1 MANKKKPKTTTTS
14 STRDHHKTTAEE
26 RSKRAV
32 DNGPSKNKRLKEKQ
46 AVNTNETEP
55 KGINTVVAAPT
66 TIRPTLSP
74 VKQRGVASQH
84 NVTHSDRKDVTQQ
97 RGISTKRKTGDTP
110 TKYNE
115 QDDVYGYNKKKG
127 KQQKKT
133 VLEEH
138 EEDIGED
145 NDNNDD
151 DDSNNNVDE
160 NSDDEDEDSGKED
173 EVNKRPESRHALRHD
188 NTVVLTDNQT
198 SDQSDASDYETQRK
212 MVIND
217 NMRTI
222 LKSYVRSHLFQGVK
236 FITNEQQM
244 DVDFPM
250 IAVPILKHMGY
261 GKSDSRTKRRVWDE
275 LKADTK
281 KALQE
286 RRATVN
292 AAIKVVVVSK
302 YTGKRRVHGID

>member
-1 MANKKKPKTTTTS
+1 M
-14 STRDHHKTTAEE
+14 
-26 RSKRAV
+26 
-32 DNGPSKNKRLKEKQ
+32 
-46 AVNTNETEP
+46 
-55 KGINTVVAAPT
+55 
-66 TIRPTLSP
+66 
-74 VKQRGVASQH
+74 
-84 NVTHSDRKDVTQQ
+84 
-97 RGISTKRKTGDTP
+97 
-110 TKYNE
+110 
-115 QDDVYGYNKKKG
+115 
-127 KQQKKT
+127 
-133 VLEEH
+133 LEEH

-145 NDNNDD
+145 DDDNDD

-188 NTVVLTDNQT
+188 NTVVLTDNHT
-198 SDQSDASDYETQRK
+198 SDQSDASDYETKRK

-236 FITNEQQM
+236 FITNELQM

-250 IAVPILKHMGY
+250 IAVPILKQMGY

-275 LKADTK
+275 LKADTTK

-286 RRATVN
+286 RRAMVN

-302 YTGKRRVHGID
+302 